1 MTYGERVRLERR
13 FFSLP
18 SSPAAFSV
26 YSTTVNMADALCG
39 PSNPLQQFKQ
49 QTSLDRTL
57 QQDRLTSRPS
67 PAQGFRSRDPNA
79 GLLDPEFEAFQAGL
93 PAPNLPQYQPIH
105 PQQQQGFAGPS
116 QQQAPSWAA
125 DFERMQ
131 IASPQAPFQQQQHHG
146 VPQTANW
153 AQGFQQHIA
162 QNAPRAQQTSSP
174 SPLAFQQRARYGG
187 YNGFQSNFAQQ
198 QPSFAP
204 NVRQGK
210 GKEPA
215 MQFDDA
221 AFDAAFDQ
229 AKVDMMAD
237 NSVAWDEAEEITVE
251 EHEAREAAVDRLSEM
266 IGVEELR
273 KQTMADQ
280 LSGPADMVTEEQ
292 MRIDENMRDMVGE
305 APIEEQTQEQKQRE
319 EDDALAATAQELLE
333 KVEHNKSDKFRN
345 SQFLSL
351 MRKLRDREV
360 KVEGDK
366 MVETVSTATTITNT
380 TITSSALAPLL
391 KPTLSPHD
399 SSYGS
404 GTSTPRSTI
413 LLNDNYHFDT
423 HICEVPG
430 CDADHTYDHWE
441 SPVH

>member
-1 MTYGERVRLERR
+1 
-13 FFSLP
+13 
-18 SSPAAFSV
+18 
-26 YSTTVNMADALCG
+26 
-39 PSNPLQQFKQ
+39 
-49 QTSLDRTL
+49 
-57 QQDRLTSRPS
+57 
-67 PAQGFRSRDPNA
+67 
-79 GLLDPEFEAFQAGL
+79 
-93 PAPNLPQYQPIH
+93 
-105 PQQQQGFAGPS
+105 
-116 QQQAPSWAA
+116 
-125 DFERMQ
+125 
-131 IASPQAPFQQQQHHG
+131 
-146 VPQTANW
+146 
-153 AQGFQQHIA
+153 
-162 QNAPRAQQTSSP
+162 
-174 SPLAFQQRARYGG
+174 
-187 YNGFQSNFAQQ
+187 
-198 QPSFAP
+198 
-204 NVRQGK
+204 
-210 GKEPA
+210 